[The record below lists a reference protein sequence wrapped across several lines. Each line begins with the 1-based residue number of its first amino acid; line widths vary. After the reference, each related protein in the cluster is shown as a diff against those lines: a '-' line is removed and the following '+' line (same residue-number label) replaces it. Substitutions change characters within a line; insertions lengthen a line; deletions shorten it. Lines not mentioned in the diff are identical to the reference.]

1 MRSVLTLKEH
11 TLSKL
16 LCKVHSFVKKQNN
29 SPLHSWYLLRI
40 QIKKGMIINKALCY
54 NLCLGDHMFIKKY
67 INTVFIIIGTISV
80 CLGVIGIF
88 VPVLP
93 TTPFLLLA
101 AACYTRGSKKLYER
115 LINHPV
121 LGEYIKNYREGR
133 GIPLKAKIISISLLW
148 LTIGFSVLF
157 IIENLLLRILLIII
171 AICVTIHLVS
181 IKTMGNGHIN
191 DQNR

>member
-1 MRSVLTLKEH
+1 
-11 TLSKL
+11 
-16 LCKVHSFVKKQNN
+16 
-29 SPLHSWYLLRI
+29 
-40 QIKKGMIINKALCY
+40 
-54 NLCLGDHMFIKKY
+54 MFIKKY

-133 GIPLKAKIISISLLW
+133 GIPLHAKILGISLLW
-148 LTIGFSVLF
+148 LTIGYSVLF

-171 AICVTIHLVS
+171 AIGVTIHLVS
-181 IKTMGNGHIN
+181 IKTMRNSPHK
-191 DQNR
+191 

>member
-1 MRSVLTLKEH
+1 M
-11 TLSKL
+11 
-16 LCKVHSFVKKQNN
+16 
-29 SPLHSWYLLRI
+29 
-40 QIKKGMIINKALCY
+40 
-54 NLCLGDHMFIKKY
+54 
-67 INTVFIIIGTISV
+67 NTVFIIIGTISV

-133 GIPLKAKIISISLLW
+133 GIPLHAKILGISLLW
-148 LTIGFSVLF
+148 LTIGYSVLF
-157 IIENLLLRILLIII
+157 VIENILLRILLIII

-181 IKTMGNGHIN
+181 IKTFRNNPHK
-191 DQNR
+191 